1 MTYLLLGAALVGV
14 LALLAVVIAG
24 GLYVAMYMDYE
35 KEMNDDC

>member
-1 MTYLLLGAALVGV
+1 MTYLILGIALVGV
-14 LALLAVVIAG
+14 LTALTIVIAS